1 MPQILRNPAPRGPAL
16 RNWALLNR
24 QSLAHPANA
33 GNRVYFCAGA
43 SICACFCG
51 LPLDFACFPAGCP
64 LPERRYRV
72 LALAAHPV
80 QYMSPIL
87 RKMAGQPELDLHVAY
102 CSLRGAE
109 AGYDPE
115 FGATVHWDMPLLEG
129 YPWTHVPNRG
139 SGNESFF
146 GICNTG
152 VWKLIR
158 EGEFDA
164 VLCFTG
170 YRCAT
175 FWMAILAAKLSRT
188 AFLFGTDAVT
198 LAPRDGRAW
207 KVAPK
212 KILWPWL
219 FRLADQVIVPSS
231 GSRDL
236 MYSLRLTPDRVT
248 LTPYSVDNDWWI
260 EQSSKVDRRAVRAGW
275 GVSETDAVV
284 LFCAKLQPWKRP
296 LDVLRAF
303 AKADIA
309 KAQLVFAGEGPLRGQ
324 LESEAASL
332 GIGDRMRFLGFVNQT
347 QLPAIYTAADLM
359 VLSSEYD
366 AFAVVVNEAMCC
378 GCPVVASD
386 KVGAA
391 RDLVAPVAPEF
402 VYPCGDVEALSKV
415 LRSAVSDRS
424 RLASLA
430 AAASRRIA
438 SWSPKENIAGTIEAV
453 RIAVSRIRREP
464 RHTSAAHAVPPSSPA
479 GQQKLP
485 E

>member
-1 MPQILRNPAPRGPAL
+1 ML
-16 RNWALLNR
+16 
-24 QSLAHPANA
+24 
-33 GNRVYFCAGA
+33 
-43 SICACFCG
+43 
-51 LPLDFACFPAGCP
+51 
-64 LPERRYRV
+64 ERRYRV
-72 LALAAHPV
+72 LALATHPV

-129 YPWTHVPNRG
+129 YLWSHLPNRG
-139 SGNESFF
+139 SGGESFF
-146 GICNTG
+146 GVSNTG

-175 FWMAILAAKLSRT
+175 FWMALLAAKLSKT

-212 KILWPWL
+212 RMFWPWL

-236 MYSLRLTPDRVT
+236 MYSLRLPPERVT

-260 EQSSKVDRRAVRAGW
+260 EQSSKVDRQALRAGW

-296 LDVLRAF
+296 FDVLRAF
-303 AKADIA
+303 AEADIA
-309 KAQLVFAGEGPLRGQ
+309 KAQLVFAGDGPLRAQ

-332 GIGDRMRFLGFVNQT
+332 GIADRVRFLGFMNQT
-347 QLPAIYTAADLM
+347 QLPAVYTAADVM

-366 AFAVVVNEAMCC
+366 AFAVVVNEALCC
-378 GCPVVASD
+378 GCPVIASD
-386 KVGAA
+386 QVGAA

-402 VYPCGDVEALSKV
+402 VYPCGDLQALSKV
-415 LRSAVSDRS
+415 LRSVLSDRS
-424 RLASLA
+424 RLASFA
-430 AAASRRIA
+430 AAASKRIA
-438 SWSPKENIAGTIEAV
+438 SWSPKQNIAATIEAI
-453 RIAVSRIRREP
+453 RIAVARIGRKGRQVSTQHP
-464 RHTSAAHAVPPSSPA
+464 ASPSSPA
-479 GQQKLP
+479 GPQKLP

>member
-1 MPQILRNPAPRGPAL
+1 MPQTLRNP
-16 RNWALLNR
+16 
-24 QSLAHPANA
+24 QSLAQPA
-33 GNRVYFCAGA
+33 GRRNRVYFSAGEPSCARFRLSPRD
-43 SICACFCG
+43 SIYSS
-51 LPLDFACFPAGCP
+51 PSIHM
-64 LPERRYRV
+64 PERPFRV
-72 LALAAHPV
+72 LALASHPV
-80 QYMSPIL
+80 QYMSPIF
-87 RKMAGQPELDLHVAY
+87 RRMAAEPELDLHVAY

-129 YPWTHVPNRG
+129 YQWTHVPNRG
-139 SGNESFF
+139 SGSETFF
-146 GICNTG
+146 GLCNTS

-158 EGEFDA
+158 DGNFDA

-175 FWMAILAAKLSRT
+175 FWIAWLAARLSRT

-198 LAPRDGRAW
+198 LSPRDGRSW

-212 KILWPWL
+212 KLFWPWL

-236 MYSLRLTPDRVT
+236 MLSLRVPADRIT
-248 LTPYSVDNDWWI
+248 LTPYSVDNDWWLA
-260 EQSSKVDRRAVRAGW
+260 QSSKVDRQAVRSAW
-275 GVSETDAVV
+275 GVSPADAVV

-303 AKADIA
+303 AKADIS
-309 KAQLVFAGEGPLRGQ
+309 KSQLVFAGEGPLRARLQ
-324 LESEAASL
+324 TEAASL
-332 GIGDRMRFLGFVNQT
+332 GITDRVRFLGFVNQT
-347 QLPAIYTAADLM
+347 QLPTIYTAADLM

-378 GCPVVASD
+378 GCPVIASD

-391 RDLVAPVAPEF
+391 RDLVAPVALEF
-402 VYPCGDVEALSKV
+402 VYPCADVAALSNV
-415 LRSAVSDRS
+415 LRSALSDRP

-430 AAASRRIA
+430 AAARLRIA
-438 SWSPKENIAGTIEAV
+438 SWSPKQNIAGTIEAI
-453 RIAVSRIRREP
+453 RIAVSRIGRAP
-464 RHTSAAHAVPPSSPA
+464 RNIAAAHPAPPASPA
-479 GQQKLP
+479 GPQKLS